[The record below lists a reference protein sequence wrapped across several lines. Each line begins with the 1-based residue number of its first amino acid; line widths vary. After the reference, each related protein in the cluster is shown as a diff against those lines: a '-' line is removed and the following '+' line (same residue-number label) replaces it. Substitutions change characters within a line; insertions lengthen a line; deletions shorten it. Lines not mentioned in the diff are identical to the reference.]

1 MERERL
7 LISIW
12 LNVMEV
18 ELDRSNQDLFVRH
31 QITYLVVRHQI
42 TYLVVR
48 HQSIIYLFSKLENKP
63 KAWEILLISILH
75 YDIEVVIERL

>member
-18 ELDRSNQDLFVRH
+18 ELDRSNQDLF
-31 QITYLVVRHQI
+31 VRHQI